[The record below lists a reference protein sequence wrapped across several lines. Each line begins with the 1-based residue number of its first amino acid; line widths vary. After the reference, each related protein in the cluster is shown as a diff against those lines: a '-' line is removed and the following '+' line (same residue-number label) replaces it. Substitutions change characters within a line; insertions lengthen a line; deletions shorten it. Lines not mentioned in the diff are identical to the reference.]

1 MRGGGVDKPLP
12 ILYTIVMFRN
22 KSKMT
27 VTTDE
32 FGKQNMWALEPKVY
46 ISDEDAI
53 KYGMKTHAERAE
65 LLNGKFAMLGFV
77 AAIVSYATTGHL
89 FFGVL

>member
-1 MRGGGVDKPLP
+1 
-12 ILYTIVMFRN
+12 
-22 KSKMT
+22 MT

-32 FGKQNMWALEPKVY
+32 YGKQNMWALEPKVY

-53 KYGMKTHAERAE
+53 KYGMKTYAERAE

-77 AAIVSYATTGHL
+77 AGIISYAATGNF
-89 FFGVL
+89 FFGIF